1 MKVST
6 KLWTGYGLLLL
17 LLGSLLVYHVRI
29 IGDLAEAQQRVT
41 AVSVRVSVNSAQQLY
56 RLDRLWDAGQKFRVS
71 GDSGYA
77 ELYRRVAGE
86 IDSALVVLDTLSRG
100 AAERSRVDELLA
112 EWKSFRGSGSG
123 GSPVV
128 PTPEGLTAGRDQ
140 LESAVIDVADAARS
154 TMLAEVDNARR
165 DVERARR
172 SAWIVGGAA
181 ILAGLSIILLIIRSI
196 SGSLTRLSRATR
208 EVAEGR
214 FGHRLSGTHDEEF
227 RELAENFDQ
236 MARRLEEVDE
246 LKREFISG
254 ISHDLKSPLASIKE
268 AMRVLLDG
276 IPGSLNERQER
287 LLQLGLASGDRLS
300 AMISDLLTLSRME
313 SDAIGYDFEPHDL
326 SKLARQSA
334 ERLEPRL
341 EQAGVA
347 MRVDVP
353 ERLVVGCDAD
363 RIAQVVE
370 NLLDNA
376 LKFSPEGSTIRLT
389 VRPAPAED
397 GRDGDAEIRVAD
409 RGPGISEVDRKAIFE
424 RFVQRDVSGGS
435 AGGVGLGLTICRE
448 IVAAHGGRIG
458 VQDNPA
464 GGSIFVVT
472 LPRKPPGTGSGET
485 TVDTPNRTESRQ
497 TRGPAWAERT
507 S

>member
-29 IGDLAEAQQRVT
+29 IGDLAEAQHRVT

-56 RLDRLWDAGQKFRVS
+56 RLDRLWDAGQKFRVL

-112 EWKSFRGSGSG
+112 EWEAFRGPG
-123 GSPVV
+123 GSPAV
-128 PTPEGLTAGRDQ
+128 PAPEELTAGRDR
-140 LESAVIDVADAARS
+140 LKRAVIDVAEAARS
-154 TMLAEVDNARR
+154 TMMAEVDHARR

-196 SGSLTRLSRATR
+196 SGSLTRLSEATR

-227 RELAENFDQ
+227 RELAENFNQ

-313 SDAIGYDFEPHDL
+313 SDAIGYDFELHDL

-347 MRVDVP
+347 MRLDVP
-353 ERLVVGCDAD
+353 GRLVVRCDAD
-363 RIAQVVE
+363 RIVQVVE

-389 VRPAPAED
+389 VQPATAED
-397 GRDGDAEIRVAD
+397 GGDAEIRVAD
-409 RGPGISEVDRKAIFE
+409 RGPGISEADRNVIFE

-458 VQDNPA
+458 VEDNPG
-464 GGSIFVVT
+464 GGSTFVVI
-472 LPRKPPGTGSGET
+472 LPRKPPGAGSGET
-485 TVDTPNRTESRQ
+485 ADTPNRSESSQ
-497 TRGPAWAERT
+497 SRGPAWAERT
-507 S
+507 T